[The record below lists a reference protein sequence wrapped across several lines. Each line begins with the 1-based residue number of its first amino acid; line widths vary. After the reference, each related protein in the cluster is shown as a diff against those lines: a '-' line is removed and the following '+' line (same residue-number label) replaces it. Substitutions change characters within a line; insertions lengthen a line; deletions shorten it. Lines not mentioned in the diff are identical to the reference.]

1 MLKPVLALSVSAEL
15 KLGCTGLNIG
25 LGLEITVLEIGFP
38 AVPMRHV
45 ALRHKL
51 RTGANAA

>member
-1 MLKPVLALSVSAEL
+1 MLALSVSAEL
-15 KLGCTGLNIG
+15 KIGCTGLNFG

-38 AVPMRHV
+38 AVAMRHV
-45 ALRHKL
+45 ALQYKL